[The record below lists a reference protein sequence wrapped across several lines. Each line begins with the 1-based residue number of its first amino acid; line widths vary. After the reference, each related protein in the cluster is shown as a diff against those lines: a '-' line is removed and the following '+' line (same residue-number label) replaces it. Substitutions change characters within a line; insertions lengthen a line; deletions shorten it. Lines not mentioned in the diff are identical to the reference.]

1 MNKNIS
7 ILPTPLMQVQDL
19 QVEYLTGA
27 APFQAV
33 KTVSFD
39 INCNEVL
46 GLAGESGC
54 GKSTIAYALMRLHK
68 PPALIRSGS
77 IQFDGRDV
85 RAMSTAELRRW
96 RWSEVSMVFQSAM
109 NSLNPVMTVLGQFR
123 DMLNAHQKLS
133 KPEIIARTAEMLE
146 MVGIAPDKMYAYPH
160 QLSGG
165 MRQRVA
171 LALALTLRPKLIIM
185 DEPTTALD
193 VVVQREILQEVLRL
207 RSQLG
212 FSVLF
217 ITHDLALMAQI
228 SDRIGIMKAGQI
240 IEMGTA
246 TQIVN
251 NPQEDYTR
259 KLWSAMPLLNTPH
272 PAEESLHAYVSE

>member
-1 MNKNIS
+1 MKQNN
-7 ILPTPLMQVQDL
+7 TPLLQVKDL
-19 QVEYLTGA
+19 RVEYLTDEDPFA
-27 APFQAV
+27 AVQD
-33 KTVSFD
+33 VSFD
-39 INCNEVL
+39 ILQNEVL

-68 PPALIRSGS
+68 PPALIRSGDIRFEGRS
-77 IQFDGRDV
+77 ILTFDAERL
-85 RAMSTAELRRW
+85 RAW

-109 NSLNPVMTVLGQFR
+109 NSLNPVMSILGQFS
-123 DMLNAHQKLS
+123 DMLKAHGKIS
-133 KPEIIARTAEMLE
+133 RDEIIARTAEMLN
-146 MVGIAPDKMYAYPH
+146 MVGIPAERMHAYPH

-171 LALALTLRPKLIIM
+171 LALALTLRPKLIVM

-207 RSQLG
+207 REELG

-228 SDRIGIMKAGQI
+228 SDRIGIMKGGEI
-240 IEMGTA
+240 VEIGT
-246 TQIVN
+246 TEQIVT
-251 NPQEDYTR
+251 NPQHDYTR
-259 KLWSAMPLLNTPH
+259 ALWSAMPVLEQPKE
-272 PAEESLHAYVSE
+272 AGAYVR

>member
-1 MNKNIS
+1 MMSDNVTE
-7 ILPTPLMQVQDL
+7 LRGPLMQVQDL
-19 QVEYLTGA
+19 RIEYLTA
-27 APFQAV
+27 AEPFRAV
-33 KTVSFD
+33 RDVSFD
-39 INCNEVL
+39 INRNEVL

-54 GKSTIAYALMRLHK
+54 GKSTIAYGLMRLHK
-68 PPALIRSGS
+68 PPALIRQGR
-77 IQFDGRDV
+77 IRFEGRDV
-85 RAMSTAELRRW
+85 LAFNEAELRDW

-109 NSLNPVMTVLGQFR
+109 NSLNPVMTILGQFA
-123 DMLNAHQKLS
+123 DMLNAHEKTPRD
-133 KPEIIARTAEMLE
+133 KVIERTAEMLD
-146 MVGIAPDKMYAYPH
+146 MVGIPPERMHAYPH

-207 RSQLG
+207 REQLG

-228 SDRIGIMKAGQI
+228 SDRIGIMKGGEI
-240 IEMGTA
+240 VEIGSTA
-246 TQIVN
+246 QIVG
-251 NPQEDYTR
+251 NPQHDYTR
-259 KLWSAMPLLNTPH
+259 TLWDAMPVLHT
-272 PAEESLHAYVSE
+272 EEERSHVR

>member
-1 MNKNIS
+1 MMSDNVTQ
-7 ILPTPLMQVQDL
+7 LQGPLMQVQDL
-19 QVEYLTGA
+19 RIEYLTA
-27 APFQAV
+27 AEPFRAV
-33 KTVSFD
+33 RDVSFD
-39 INCNEVL
+39 INRNEVL

-54 GKSTIAYALMRLHK
+54 GKSTIAYGLMRLHK
-68 PPALIRSGS
+68 PPALIRQGR
-77 IQFDGRDV
+77 IRFEGRDV
-85 RAMSTAELRRW
+85 LAFNEAELRSW

-109 NSLNPVMTVLGQFR
+109 NSLNPVMTILGQFA
-123 DMLNAHQKLS
+123 DMLNAHEKTPRDQVI
-133 KPEIIARTAEMLE
+133 ERTAEMLD
-146 MVGIAPDKMYAYPH
+146 MVGIPPERMHAYPH

-207 RSQLG
+207 REQLG

-228 SDRIGIMKAGQI
+228 SDRIGIMKGGEI
-240 IEMGTA
+240 VEIGSTA
-246 TQIVN
+246 QIVG
-251 NPQEDYTR
+251 NPQHDYTR
-259 KLWSAMPLLNTPH
+259 TLWEAMPVLH
-272 PAEESLHAYVSE
+272 AEEERSHVR